1 MPQDLHFRESFQC
14 NLFVNLASLF
24 RFVHRISART
34 TSEGNIIPSVISH
47 STNSIHQD
55 LNPDDDES
63 DYDADNEM
71 DDDEGYIEDDGA
83 NNDEVIQ
90 FEVNEILEH
99 ENEDMLFVF
108 PYQEETQYIAD
119 ILNVVCNQINIAHI
133 NSGEVFDNIYIY
145 VENEGGHVDE

>member
-1 MPQDLHFRESFQC
+1 MIDILYEYEIFINYF
-14 NLFVNLASLF
+14 
-24 RFVHRISART
+24 
-34 TSEGNIIPSVISH
+34 
-47 STNSIHQD
+47 TNSIHQD

-99 ENEDMLFVF
+99 ENEDMLFAF
-108 PYQEETQYIAD
+108 PYQEETQDITD
-119 ILNVVCNQINIAHI
+119 ILNVVYNQINIVHI

-145 VENEGGHVDE
+145 VENEGVLVDE

>member
-1 MPQDLHFRESFQC
+1 MIDILYEYEIFINYF
-14 NLFVNLASLF
+14 
-24 RFVHRISART
+24 
-34 TSEGNIIPSVISH
+34 
-47 STNSIHQD
+47 TNSIHQD

-99 ENEDMLFVF
+99 ENEDMLFAF

-119 ILNVVCNQINIAHI
+119 ILNVVYNQINIAHI

-145 VENEGGHVDE
+145 VENEGVLVDE

>member
-1 MPQDLHFRESFQC
+1 M
-14 NLFVNLASLF
+14 
-24 RFVHRISART
+24 
-34 TSEGNIIPSVISH
+34 ISH

-145 VENEGGHVDE
+145 VENEGALVDE

>member
-1 MPQDLHFRESFQC
+1 M
-14 NLFVNLASLF
+14 
-24 RFVHRISART
+24 IS
-34 TSEGNIIPSVISH
+34 N

-99 ENEDMLFVF
+99 ENEDMLFAF

-119 ILNVVCNQINIAHI
+119 ILNVVYNQINIAHI

-145 VENEGGHVDE
+145 VENESVLVDE

>member
-1 MPQDLHFRESFQC
+1 MIDILYEYEIFINYF
-14 NLFVNLASLF
+14 
-24 RFVHRISART
+24 
-34 TSEGNIIPSVISH
+34 
-47 STNSIHQD
+47 TNSIHQD

-99 ENEDMLFVF
+99 ENEDMLFAF
-108 PYQEETQYIAD
+108 PYQEETQDITD
-119 ILNVVCNQINIAHI
+119 ILNVVYNQINIVHI

-145 VENEGGHVDE
+145 VENEGVHIDE